1 MTDNIRVLLV
11 DDQEM
16 VRDGLGALLA
26 SAPDIELVGE
36 AGDGMLAVTLAAEL
50 NPDVVVMDIRMPG
63 MDGLTATARI
73 LGSADPGDTDPHP
86 GQHPGQHSGQHPGP
100 PRPAPRTGPR
110 VLILT
115 TFDLDEYV
123 YEALARGASGFLLKD
138 APARDLINAVRV
150 IASGEALLAPSV
162 TRRLIDDV
170 ARRRRSG
177 ALRPEAAA
185 TLTARELDVLRQVAR
200 GLSNGE
206 IADELFLSEQTI
218 KTHVGRI
225 LAKLEL
231 RDRTQAVVFA
241 YENGLVGGVG
251 EAG

>member
-1 MTDNIRVLLV
+1 MADTIRVLLV

-16 VRDGLGALLA
+16 VRDGLGALLS

-36 AGDGMLAVTLAAEL
+36 AGDGLLAVQLAAEL
-50 NPDVVVMDIRMPG
+50 RPDVVVMDIRMPG

-73 LGSADPGDTDPHP
+73 LGERGSGSGNGSGGGRADGRSP
-86 GQHPGQHSGQHPGP
+86 
-100 PRPAPRTGPR
+100 GPR

-150 IASGEALLAPSV
+150 IASGDALLAPSV

-177 ALRPEAAA
+177 HLRPEAAA

-251 EAG
+251 EPN